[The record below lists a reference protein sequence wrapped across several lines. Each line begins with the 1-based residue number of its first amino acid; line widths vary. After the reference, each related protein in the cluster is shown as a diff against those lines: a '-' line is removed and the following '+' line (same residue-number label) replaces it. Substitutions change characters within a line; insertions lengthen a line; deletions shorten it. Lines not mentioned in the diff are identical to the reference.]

1 MKKYISYGW
10 FDLTYSL
17 LIVNRFEGTNLY
29 FFSRYLL
36 VTQKLLRSSD
46 LERSLSYII
55 KVDEKLNTTNKI
67 WDILRNWL
75 KNEEKYENRRNL
87 HPIYV
92 SQFDEI
98 CNILVWR

>member
-55 KVDEKLNTTNKI
+55 KVDGKLNTTNNI

-87 HPIYV
+87 YPIYV